1 MKTEDL
7 TITGLLFTG
16 VVLLATW
23 IYEDNKAIDKYLALQ
38 SQHLSLQSNYIQAQE
53 LVIDIYDENNSLHN
67 SLAMLNNHIDGLEDL
82 VYSGELVKLI
92 KIKEDLRSY
101 SVEERAT
108 ALAIA
113 WTESTWRL
121 NPYHNDNGF
130 TVGPCGV
137 KEYHIEYLAD
147 KNIDR
152 YSFASCIEMYKLYK
166 DKHSGSKDKAIKA
179 YKGIVTKTY
188 LVEKYNN
195 IRDKIL
201 NILKD

>member
-1 MKTEDL
+1 MKNEDL
-7 TITGLLFTG
+7 TIIGLLFTG
-16 VVLLATW
+16 VVLLSTW
-23 IYEDNKAIDKYLALQ
+23 LYEDNKAIDRYLALQ

-53 LVIDIYDENNSLHN
+53 LVIDIYGENNSLHN
-67 SLAMLNNHIDGLEDL
+67 SLEILNNHIDGLEDL

-166 DKHSGSKDKAIKA
+166 DKYSGSKDKAIKA